1 MKLRNFIIVL
11 LAVFMV
17 FAFAS
22 CKNEPVNPTPGPGPE
37 PGPGPDPGPVEGTVY
52 QIRVTEG
59 VDKDYW
65 NRDKLKLQWVEDV
78 NEGDVISLKYRSERD
93 IYQWDIR
100 DGSLKWVYESKKGS
114 FTDPVLGED
123 GWYTLTYT
131 FAKDINGADVDYPN
145 EQFSVFFRGNFVTT
159 DMFEIKDITLNGRP
173 LAIEEDTIISAAE
186 LVDPAVDFDWSV
198 KNYAVLFATG
208 TPGEVDKTPIAE
220 KVVAGGFVTGAPIA
234 KEGYTLTIYN
244 DTAHTSIFDP
254 TTPITEEK
262 IFYYEYVG
270 VPRTV
275 KFVTN
280 SDSVIA
286 DVTVANG
293 DMLVAPEEPLKEGE
307 AFKAWYVDEAL
318 TTPWNF
324 NDAVTGDMTLYA
336 AYGEPVTVTFELNG
350 GSFGEDVPNTK
361 VVCVG
366 NAVAMPDAPT
376 NGTKMF
382 LGWYADEEF
391 TTPYVF
397 STPVTE
403 AITIYANWI
412 NSTDITL
419 YIGDAEPVT
428 FKAALDAPLSEDD
441 ENLVVKDD
449 LIGYVFDGWYTDATC
464 ETPYDFETVITAPLT
479 LYGQW
484 IEAPLYQLVATHGV
498 AEGLYDFDKFELK
511 YTDETVNAGDVISF
525 RYRSTTE
532 FTFFSVRDAKKWVYE
547 NSTATRGM
555 DTYETKDDGWTY
567 VTYTFT
573 AKTYD
578 GTADIPANATWKF
591 HFGSR
596 TIVVG
601 DVLEIQDLTLNGKPL
616 AVKPSSSYA
625 APTCEIVEGGAYEWT
640 DVAVAFEVGENATA
654 IEPTTVKFGGTIEEP
669 ALLVAEGYAF
679 AGWYADEELTKEFD
693 FALPI
698 IKETTIYAKIGVARN
713 VTFDAADDSEPAVV
727 IVADGETVA
736 EPADPAKDGAVFEG
750 WFLADATEAYDFSTP
765 VTEDI
770 TLTAHWLSSVKLRLN
785 MNDGTDAFE
794 AIDVEKEVAIDEPK
808 DPSRAGFFFG
818 GWYTEAACQ
827 NEFDFASGITAD
839 TDIYA
844 KWESPTKEYK
854 YTVTDMG
861 EEPNDRIQFR
871 FKSSNVPALGSLET
885 GDTITFMMKSSATL
899 GKVRVRNVSKVDG
912 KYPVDQWYTLPEA
925 DGDGWVAVSI
935 AIAADCKDG
944 GGLTIGI
951 YKSDSS
957 SGAFDVNDT
966 FEIKAVAINGDEIV
980 LTESSSCGLYPSHSD
995 SDKYWYGVPA
1005 SLEIVNFGE

>member
-22 CKNEPVNPTPGPGPE
+22 CKNEPVNPTPEPGPGPE
-37 PGPGPDPGPVEGTVY
+37 PEPVEGTVY

-65 NRDKLKLQWVEDV
+65 NRDKLKLQWAEEV

-159 DMFEIKDITLNGRP
+159 DMFEIKDITLNGKP

-186 LVDPAVDFDWSV
+186 LVDPAIDFDWTQ

-254 TTPITEEK
+254 TTPINEEK

-270 VPRTV
+270 VPRTIT
-275 KFVTN
+275 FELN
-280 SDSVIA
+280 GGAFPA
-286 DVTVANG
+286 DAEIPETVANG
-293 DMLVAPEEPLKEGE
+293 DMLAVPAEPVLEGK
-307 AFKAWYVDEAL
+307 AFKAWYADEAL

-324 NDAVTGDMTLYA
+324 NDAVTGDLKLYA

-350 GSFGEDVPNTK
+350 GTFGEDVPNTK

-366 NAVAMPDAPT
+366 NAVAMPAAPT
-376 NGTKMF
+376 NGSKMF

-403 AITIYANWI
+403 AITIYASWI

-428 FKAALDAPLSEDD
+428 FKAALDAPLLEDD

-464 ETPYDFETVITAPLT
+464 ETPYDFETVITAPVT

-640 DVAVAFEVGENATA
+640 DVAVAFEVGEHATA
-654 IEPTTVKFGGTIEEP
+654 IESTTVKFGGTIEEP
-669 ALLVAEGYAF
+669 VPEVAEGYAF
-679 AGWYADEELTKEFD
+679 AGWYADAEFTKEFD
-693 FALPI
+693 FARPI
-698 IKETTIYAKIGVARN
+698 IKETTIYAKIGVARK
-713 VTFDAADDSEPAVV
+713 VTFDAADDSEPSVV
-727 IVADGETVA
+727 ILADGETVA
-736 EPADPAKDGAVFEG
+736 EPADPAKDGSVFAG
-750 WFLADATEAYDFSTP
+750 WFLADAAEAYDFSTP

-770 TLTAHWLSSVKLRLN
+770 TLTAHWISSVKLRLN
-785 MNDGTDAFE
+785 ANDGTDAVE
-794 AIDVEKEVAIDEPK
+794 AIDVEKGVALTAPK
-808 DPSRAGFFFG
+808 NPARVGYFFG

-827 NEFDFASGITAD
+827 NEFNFATGITAD

-844 KWESPTKEYK
+844 KWELPTKGYK
-854 YTVTDMG
+854 FTATAAG
-861 EEPNDRIQFR
+861 KDRFQFR
-871 FKSSNVPALGSLET
+871 WKASSVDALSKLSE
-885 GDTITFMMKSSATL
+885 GDTITFMVKFTPAEGGAAPTKFRLRSSDESYL
-899 GKVRVRNVSKVDG
+899 ICKNVAFA
-912 KYPVDQWYTLPEA
+912 EA
-925 DGDGWVAVSI
+925 DANGWIAVTITLSEDATSNGLLLGLEGYTSVVGDV
-935 AIAADCKDG
+935 C
-944 GGLTIGI
+944 
-951 YKSDSS
+951 
-957 SGAFDVNDT
+957 
-966 FEIKAVAINGDEIV
+966 EMKALAINGIAIPV
-980 LTESSSCGLYPSHSD
+980 SD
-995 SDKYWYGVPA
+995 STSSGPYEGNKATIEEVLYV
-1005 SLEIVNFGE
+1005 L

>member
-186 LVDPAVDFDWSV
+186 LVDPAVDYDWSV

-262 IFYYEYVG
+262 IFYYQYVG

-382 LGWYADEEF
+382 LGWYTDNGTFEV
-391 TTPYVF
+391 PYNF
-397 STPVTE
+397 STPVE
-403 AITIYANWI
+403 AELTIYASWVN
-412 NSTDITL
+412 TTKVTL
-419 YIGDAEPVT
+419 DLNYEGAPEPTEIDAG
-428 FKAALDAPLSEDD
+428 LDVVLAENDEDL
-441 ENLVVKDD
+441 EVLRA
-449 LIGYVFDGWYTDATC
+449 GYVFDGWYDDAAC
-464 ETPYDFETVITAPLT
+464 ETAHDFTKVVTGPFT
-479 LYGQW
+479 LYAKW
-484 IEAPLYQLVATHGV
+484 AEIPLVKLTATKGRND
-498 AEGLYDFDKFELK
+498 GWDSYDKFELLFTGSVK
-511 YTDETVNAGDVISF
+511 MDDELSITYRSNRAIDQYNVRTNTNTNGDHRWVYEKDKSALTSYEVGDDGWVTVTYKFGTYADRVSGDKNNHTMTDTLYEGVSDFAFHFRGNIIPGDFLEIKEILWNGEPVDAKAVAKAALGKSGDVVRSEDAIAEISATDSIWTGDETVTMFFYSEPSDKVSTGVAFAKGGKATAPEVTKAGSMLVGWC
-525 RYRSTTE
+525 
-532 FTFFSVRDAKKWVYE
+532 K
-547 NSTATRGM
+547 
-555 DTYETKDDGWTY
+555 DT
-567 VTYTFT
+567 
-573 AKTYD
+573 TYD
-578 GTADIPANATWKF
+578 GSDSSRLWDFENNTAEAGRK
-591 HFGSR
+591 
-596 TIVVG
+596 
-601 DVLEIQDLTLNGKPL
+601 L
-616 AVKPSSSYA
+616 YA
-625 APTCEIVEGGAYEWT
+625 IW
-640 DVAVAFEVGENATA
+640 
-654 IEPTTVKFGGTIEEP
+654 
-669 ALLVAEGYAF
+669 
-679 AGWYADEELTKEFD
+679 
-693 FALPI
+693 
-698 IKETTIYAKIGVARN
+698 
-713 VTFDAADDSEPAVV
+713 
-727 IVADGETVA
+727 
-736 EPADPAKDGAVFEG
+736 
-750 WFLADATEAYDFSTP
+750 ADATY
-765 VTEDI
+765 V
-770 TLTAHWLSSVKLRLN
+770 LTATATGDRFQFKWEDLAIKGGDVVSFKYKSEKAVSSHTTRSITPSEKFV
-785 MNDGTDAFE
+785 DGE
-794 AIDVEKEVAIDEPK
+794 ALTGEATN
-808 DPSRAGFFFG
+808 
-818 GWYTEAACQ
+818 GWYTFSYTIPEGKEATGLGIAL
-827 NEFDFASGITAD
+827 FVSGIEVGDELRIKEITLND
-839 TDIYA
+839 TKLSLA
-844 KWESPTKEYK
+844 RANKWA
-854 YTVTDMG
+854 G
-861 EEPNDRIQFR
+861 CEP
-871 FKSSNVPALGSLET
+871 
-885 GDTITFMMKSSATL
+885 TITAEKTAEE
-899 GKVRVRNVSKVDG
+899 V
-912 KYPVDQWYTLPEA
+912 
-925 DGDGWVAVSI
+925 VA
-935 AIAADCKDG
+935 
-944 GGLTIGI
+944 
-951 YKSDSS
+951 
-957 SGAFDVNDT
+957 
-966 FEIKAVAINGDEIV
+966 E
-980 LTESSSCGLYPSHSD
+980 
-995 SDKYWYGVPA
+995 
-1005 SLEIVNFGE
+1005 

>member
-275 KFVTN
+275 TFELN
-280 SDSVIA
+280 GGAFPA
-286 DVTVANG
+286 DAEIPETVANG
-293 DMLVAPEEPLKEGE
+293 DMLAVPAEPVLEGK
-307 AFKAWYVDEAL
+307 AFKAWYADEAL

-324 NDAVTGDMTLYA
+324 NDAVTGDLKLYA

-382 LGWYADEEF
+382 LGWFADENFE
-391 TTPYVF
+391 TPYVF

-403 AITIYANWI
+403 PITIYASWVN
-412 NSTDITL
+412 TTKITL
-419 YIGDAEPVT
+419 DLNYEGAPEPTQIDAGLDVVLAENDEAL
-428 FKAALDAPLSEDD
+428 AALRA
-441 ENLVVKDD
+441 
-449 LIGYVFDGWYTDATC
+449 GYVFDGWYDDAAC
-464 ETPYDFETVITAPLT
+464 ETAHDFSAVVTGPFT
-479 LYGQW
+479 LYAKW
-484 IEAPLYQLVATHGV
+484 ADLPLVRLTATKGISD
-498 AEGLYDFDKFELK
+498 GLYSYDKFELHFDRK
-511 YTDETVNAGDVISF
+511 VNEGDVLSVT
-525 RYRSTTE
+525 YRSTRPLEE
-532 FTFFSVRDAKKWVYE
+532 FNIRTVRDGLNPPDIRWVYE
-547 NSTATRGM
+547 GTTGIEF
-555 DTYETKDDGWTY
+555 TEEDGWTTA
-567 VTYTFT
+567 TYTFGLSVDRGYRASDGKSDKT
-573 AKTYD
+573 VKAITSADYDVINNVEFHLRGNIIKGDYLEIKEIRWNDEPIADIAAVAKAALGHSGDVVREEAKVEEIAASDSIWTGETSYYVIFYADPTQGGASDYKDDDGKNTGIGVVVAENALVEKPADPVRDGFTFVGWCKDKTYD
-578 GTADIPANATWKF
+578 GSDPSRLWDFDTYTVTENRKLYAIWAEAAAEPEPEPVASVVYTVTVVEAGGSRIQLKWADQALKANDVVSFKFKGITLGTYTVRSIDPNTKYVDGAAFTGEADEDGWYTFTTTITADGTGLGLSLFPTTIAN
-591 HFGSR
+591 
-596 TIVVG
+596 G
-601 DVLEIQDLTLNGKPL
+601 DVL
-616 AVKPSSSYA
+616 
-625 APTCEIVEGGAYEWT
+625 
-640 DVAVAFEVGENATA
+640 
-654 IEPTTVKFGGTIEEP
+654 
-669 ALLVAEGYAF
+669 
-679 AGWYADEELTKEFD
+679 
-693 FALPI
+693 
-698 IKETTIYAKIGVARN
+698 
-713 VTFDAADDSEPAVV
+713 
-727 IVADGETVA
+727 
-736 EPADPAKDGAVFEG
+736 
-750 WFLADATEAYDFSTP
+750 
-765 VTEDI
+765 
-770 TLTAHWLSSVKLRLN
+770 
-785 MNDGTDAFE
+785 
-794 AIDVEKEVAIDEPK
+794 
-808 DPSRAGFFFG
+808 
-818 GWYTEAACQ
+818 
-827 NEFDFASGITAD
+827 
-839 TDIYA
+839 
-844 KWESPTKEYK
+844 
-854 YTVTDMG
+854 
-861 EEPNDRIQFR
+861 
-871 FKSSNVPALGSLET
+871 
-885 GDTITFMMKSSATL
+885 TITDL
-899 GKVRVRNVSKVDG
+899 
-912 KYPVDQWYTLPEA
+912 
-925 DGDGWVAVSI
+925 
-935 AIAADCKDG
+935 
-944 GGLTIGI
+944 
-951 YKSDSS
+951 
-957 SGAFDVNDT
+957 
-966 FEIKAVAINGDEIV
+966 AINGNALALAQANEWPGST
-980 LTESSSCGLYPSHSD
+980 LTIAVAE
-995 SDKYWYGVPA
+995 
-1005 SLEIVNFGE
+1005 